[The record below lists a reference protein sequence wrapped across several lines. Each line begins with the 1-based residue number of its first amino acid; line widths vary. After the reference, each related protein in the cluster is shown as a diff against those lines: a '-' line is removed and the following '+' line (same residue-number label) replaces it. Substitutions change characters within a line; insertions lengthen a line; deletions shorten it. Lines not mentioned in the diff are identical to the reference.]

1 MKLNFHVPFLQLDGT
16 PYKEINGDDMLLST
30 LLANALSTH
39 TEGIEPLKA
48 LDWMLKLKNGDLLD
62 LDRADQDKLKK
73 LIDPGFRGMQ
83 ILIRG
88 RLLEIFEKKEE
99 TGE

>member
-48 LDWMLKLKNGDLLD
+48 LDWMLKLKNGDLLERRSGQTKKT
-62 LDRADQDKLKK
+62 DRSRLPGDADT
-73 LIDPGFRGMQ
+73 DPWPAAGN
-83 ILIRG
+83 I
-88 RLLEIFEKKEE
+88 
-99 TGE
+99 